1 MFCTE
6 GLCCWS
12 SKQLRRGIDT
22 QSSPLCYRLSRQ
34 PSSTAAHETGASQ
47 VWRKKL
53 SQNRGSL
60 QIATHAFGVHN
71 RCRKR
76 RRCRRVKSPAFC
88 SVLLPNPKCNRQ
100 RQKSQSHDWQ
110 RFEVARPG
118 RFELPTLCLEGRR
131 SIQLSYGRILGYS
144 SDSTALA
151 TLIRVRL
158 LPKFLEHLEQLRRL
172 GPRSRHQLARLHR
185 DDALTRTPFASR
197 VRTLSRVGVP
207 SKSC

>member
-60 QIATHAFGVHN
+60 QIRDSRF
-71 RCRKR
+71 RCTQPMPEAQK
-76 RRCRRVKSPAFC
+76 VPALKSPAFC

-110 RFEVARPG
+110 RFEVARPA
-118 RFELPTLCLEGRR
+118 RLELATPCLEGRC
-131 SIQLSYGRILGYS
+131 SIQLSYGRTAET
-144 SDSTALA
+144 DS
-151 TLIRVRL
+151 V
-158 LPKFLEHLEQLRRL
+158 
-172 GPRSRHQLARLHR
+172 
-185 DDALTRTPFASR
+185 
-197 VRTLSRVGVP
+197 
-207 SKSC
+207 

>member
-1 MFCTE
+1 MVTNDPWHRTEQRTNLLRGECCLFPCLKSRDIRSTGLRAALAMFCTE

-131 SIQLSYGRILGYS
+131 SIQLSYGRTAET
-144 SDSTALA
+144 DS
-151 TLIRVRL
+151 V
-158 LPKFLEHLEQLRRL
+158 
-172 GPRSRHQLARLHR
+172 
-185 DDALTRTPFASR
+185 
-197 VRTLSRVGVP
+197 
-207 SKSC
+207 